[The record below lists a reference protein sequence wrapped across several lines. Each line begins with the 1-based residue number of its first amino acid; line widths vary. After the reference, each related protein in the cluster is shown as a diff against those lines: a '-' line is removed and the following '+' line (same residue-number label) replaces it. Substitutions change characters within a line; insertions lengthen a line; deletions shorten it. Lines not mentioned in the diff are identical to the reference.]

1 MVLVSQAISWGR
13 TATTAT
19 TLTTLTTATT
29 LFTLIFTSAMGSLTS
44 MPRGYDMALV
54 SQDISWGHT

>member
-1 MVLVSQAISWGR
+1 MALVSQDISWGH

-19 TLTTLTTATT
+19 TLTTATT
-29 LFTLIFTSAMGSLTS
+29 VFTLIFTSAMGSLTS
-44 MPRGYDMALV
+44 MPRGYEMALV

>member
-1 MVLVSQAISWGR
+1 MALVSQAISWDR
-13 TATTAT
+13 TA
-19 TLTTLTTATT
+19 TTATT